1 MTHPVDIQLPI
12 SKGTNVNPVVVDE
25 NEDKIIIKLETVNE
39 DCYDQLELYSD
50 KEFIATISPNIIDNQ
65 RMFLI
70 PKTSYCIY
78 QLVHTYK
85 SKIGSYIESG
95 LSGFDL
101 ALNYNAS
108 SNTLTLSTLRFKVFQ
123 KCQYLTLKLLCY
135 SEGILVV
142 EKLITAS
149 YGKYVADN
157 SIKNMSC
164 KVYHLGLESN
174 LEFVGSDLAPTSF
187 LRPYG
192 LVGIPLFLIVCL
204 VAVFLVWRLKRNPLR
219 LTILK
224 FNRRPLKQ
232 NIDSALKEDQAL
244 KMEFLSIE
252 NTSLNEIYKIETS
265 LVGKNPENR
274 KRNRYNDIIPFDS
287 NIVTL
292 SEKTGEP
299 CKFK

>member
-1 MTHPVDIQLPI
+1 LTHPVDIPLPI
-12 SKGTNVNPVVVDE
+12 SKGTNVNPVVVNE
-25 NEDKIIIKLETVNE
+25 NEDEIIIKLETSNE
-39 DCYDQLELYSD
+39 DCYDRLELYISD
-50 KEFIATISPNIIDNQ
+50 KKFIATISSNIIDNQ

-70 PKTSYCIY
+70 PKTSYCLY
-78 QLVHTYK
+78 RLFFK
-85 SKIGSYIESG
+85 SKIGSNIESE
-95 LSGFDL
+95 LSGLDL

-135 SEGILVV
+135 SQGILEV

-164 KVYHLGLESN
+164 KVYHHGLKSN
-174 LEFVGSDLAPTSF
+174 LEFVGSDLAVASS
-187 LRPYG
+187 LNQYG

-204 VAVFLVWRLKRNPLR
+204 VAAFLVWRLKRNATE
-219 LTILK
+219 LTFLK

-252 NTSLNEIYKIETS
+252 NSSLNEIYKKETS

-292 SEKTGEP
+292 SEKTGEQS
-299 CKFK
+299 KFE